1 MKYTVVGVMLILL
14 LATVGMNAQAQSK
27 PVQLALFNPIQIFP
41 ENTSIGGIR
50 ISLIYGKNA
59 SVSGLDWGLVNYTTS
74 GTSMGW
80 QTGLVGLNEA
90 NFVGLQ
96 SNFVNVNNQNVE
108 GVQWGFYNHAGYMN
122 GLQLGFINHAG
133 SMKGLQIG
141 LINIIKTGGQFPIF
155 PIVNWSF

>member
-1 MKYTVVGVMLILL
+1 MKQTCIVVLVLILL
-14 LATVGMNAQAQSK
+14 VCAGAEANAQSK
-27 PVQLALFNPIQIFP
+27 PVQLALFNPVQIFP

-50 ISLIYGKNA
+50 LSLIYGKNA
-59 SVSGLDWGLVNYTTS
+59 TVSGLDWGLVTHTTS

-80 QTGLVGLNEA
+80 RSAFVGINEA

-96 SNFVNVNNQNVE
+96 QAFVNINDQNAE
-108 GVQWGFYNHAGYMN
+108 GVQMGFYNHAGHMS
-122 GLQLGFINHAG
+122 GLQLGVINHAG

-141 LINIIKTGGQFPIF
+141 LINIIKSGGQFPVF

>member
-1 MKYTVVGVMLILL
+1 MKSIIVAAVLVLL
-14 LATVGMNAQAQSK
+14 LVTPSSDANAQNK
-27 PVQLALFNPIQIFP
+27 PIQLALFNPVQIFP
-41 ENTSIGGIR
+41 ENTSISGIR

-59 SVSGLDWGLVNYTTS
+59 SVSGIDWGLVNHTTS
-74 GTSMGW
+74 GQSVGW
-80 QTGLVGLNEA
+80 KTGLVGVNDA

-96 SNFVNVNNQNVE
+96 SCFVNLNTENAE

-122 GLQLGFINHAG
+122 GLQLGFINHVA

-141 LINIIKTGGQFPIF
+141 LVNIIQKGGQFPVF